1 MSIRRIIL
9 AAVSVSLLVVLAL
22 RAQDTLFRVDVRLV
36 HILATVKNPSGALVG
51 TLAKEDFTILDNGV
65 KQELAVFERQ
75 TEQPLSVSLLVDT
88 SLSTAK
94 EVRFE
99 MDSVSRFLK
108 AVFRE
113 GNPQD

>member
-1 MSIRRIIL
+1 M
-9 AAVSVSLLVVLAL
+9 
-22 RAQDTLFRVDVRLV
+22 
-36 HILATVKNPSGALVG
+36 
-51 TLAKEDFTILDNGV
+51 

-94 EVRFE
+94 EVRYE
-99 MDSVSRFLK
+99 TDSVSRFLK

-113 GNPQD
+113 GNPARLGRDLQLQLRCDPALEFHSPPGTAGGRA